1 MPLSQAQQSGACNG
15 AGHLRDGVDTDL
27 SNVHQSNGT
36 HSFLCCSPNT
46 SPIANW
52 VHVSTRLLTHA
63 PPPVP
68 SHCNQIL
75 AYQKVNSQLIKC
87 PHHHDYKTKSSQ
99 TGTFRCS
106 MKYISI
112 HLMRMSCSVSEVVN
126 GQLKILS
133 ATDGVYQ
140 KLHYNICC
148 SLCYR
153 KLKATMC
160 QMYNSHLQSQS
171 NNIWVSDLQQN
182 IFLQCLATNK
192 SWVKVRSAKGSN
204 VKPSG
209 YMTHLFS
216 CNVWKVF
223 ELENVNITMESLI
236 QTKDPPAMWK
246 M

>member
-1 MPLSQAQQSGACNG
+1 MPLSRAQQSGACNG
-15 AGHLRDGVDTDL
+15 AGHLRDGVDTGL

-46 SPIANW
+46 SPIASW
-52 VHVSTRLLTHA
+52 VHASTRLLTHA

-112 HLMRMSCSVSEVVN
+112 HLIRMSCSVSDLVN

-140 KLHYNICC
+140 KLHYTSSAHYATESSRLQCAKCTTPTC
-148 SLCYR
+148 SLEVTYEFLILNR
-153 KLKATMC
+153 IYS
-160 QMYNSHLQSQS
+160 YN
-171 NNIWVSDLQQN
+171 VLQQ
-182 IFLQCLATNK
+182 I
-192 SWVKVRSAKGSN
+192 S
-204 VKPSG
+204 P
-209 YMTHLFS
+209 
-216 CNVWKVF
+216 
-223 ELENVNITMESLI
+223 E
-236 QTKDPPAMWK
+236 
-246 M
+246 